1 MAASPRRFCRTNR
14 NPVGS
19 ASRNRQGGDQWA
31 SSLEPAASAINE
43 FSAERKLRLG
53 SDSFDCFLVMSPK
66 HAGGYNHS
74 LLVHKPC
81 QVPAALAGQS
91 RILALL
97 WPSVLAGITAADRG

>member
-1 MAASPRRFCRTNR
+1 MQPYRKDTTNR

-91 RILALL
+91 
-97 WPSVLAGITAADRG
+97 